1 MLVGSHDYK
10 LEITLVF
17 LNNNP
22 TLYDNLRKK
31 SI

>member
-10 LEITLVF
+10 LEITLF
-17 LNNNP
+17 FKNNNQ
-22 TLYDNLRKK
+22 TFYDNLRKK